1 MQPVCLTI
9 QEKHSKI
16 TSKQT
21 PNYRSWNQQNDNTQ
35 LKNLEIKI
43 LVTHAKQWQAR
54 RDKDA
59 SDTKQ
64 HFILLGPVSHPFK
77 FCSFK
82 ITTPSR
88 IIIWVHEDINFNH
101 QTLQN

>member
-1 MQPVCLTI
+1 MILFLFVSNNIGC
-9 QEKHSKI
+9 
-16 TSKQT
+16 
-21 PNYRSWNQQNDNTQ
+21 NDNTKEYNRWIMSTQ
-35 LKNLEIKI
+35 FKI

-88 IIIWVHEDINFNH
+88 III
-101 QTLQN
+101 